1 MSITAAKLAMLADR
15 YGFDLD
21 EAREYIGL
29 PPTKKTR
36 ITIDGVRATKDNCE
50 KKERCCSLCGKTGHN
65 KITCPNEPTKPAAT
79 KPAATKPT
87 ATKPTATKPAKQ
99 NLDGYNLYIQAS
111 KDKVSTEMK
120 GKLPPGSKLQKKT
133 LMNMLDYDWNKL
145 DANKR
150 NKWIRMAQS

>member
-36 ITIDGVRATKDNCE
+36 TTIDTGLQASKDNSE
-50 KKERCCSLCGKTGHN
+50 KKERRCSLCGKTGHN
-65 KITCPNEPTKPAAT
+65 KITCPT
-79 KPAATKPT
+79 AATKPT
-87 ATKPTATKPAKQ
+87 ATKPTATKAATTKAPKQ
-99 NLDGYNLYIQAS
+99 NLDGYNLYVQAN
-111 KDKVSTEMK
+111 KDKVSAEMK
-120 GKLPPGSKLQKKT
+120 SKLPPGAKLQKKI
-133 LMNMLDYDWNKL
+133 LMNMLEYDWNQL

-150 NKWIRMAQS
+150 NKWNRMAQS

>member
-1 MSITAAKLAMLADR
+1 MSITAAKLAMLAER

-36 ITIDGVRATKDNCE
+36 TTIDHVRATKENSE

-65 KITCPNEPTKPAAT
+65 KITCPTAVTKPAATKPAATKPAAT

-87 ATKPTATKPAKQ
+87 KQ
-99 NLDGYNLYIQAS
+99 NLDGYNLYVQAN

-120 GKLPPGSKLQKKT
+120 SKLPPGAKLQKKT
-133 LMNMLDYDWNKL
+133 LMNMLEYDWSQL
-145 DANKR
+145 DGHKR
-150 NKWIRMAQS
+150 NKWNRMAQS